1 MKNIV
6 LVLSIPIL
14 LHKKMDNFQE
24 MISKK
29 KIKLFIPACPDS
41 KEVIF
46 IINRKIQLELFFAF
60 FQPPHISCC
69 VS

>member
-14 LHKKMDNFQE
+14 LLKKMDNFQE

-46 IINRKIQLELFFAF
+46 IINRKIQ
-60 FQPPHISCC
+60 
-69 VS
+69 

>member
-6 LVLSIPIL
+6 FVLSIPIL
-14 LHKKMDNFQE
+14 LLKKMDNFQE
-24 MISKK
+24 TISIK

-46 IINRKIQLELFFAF
+46 IINRKVQLELFFAF
-60 FQPPHISCC
+60 F
-69 VS
+69 